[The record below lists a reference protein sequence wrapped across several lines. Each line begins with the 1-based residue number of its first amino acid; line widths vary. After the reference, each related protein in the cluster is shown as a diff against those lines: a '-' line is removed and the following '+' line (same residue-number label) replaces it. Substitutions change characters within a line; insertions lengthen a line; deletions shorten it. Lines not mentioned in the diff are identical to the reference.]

1 MKMLQK
7 KSTIQLF
14 VALMAVAGM
23 FLFSTESFA
32 GTGSTEFNAVYT
44 LLTNWMQGSLGKL
57 IAAAFIIVGLVAG
70 VMRNNL
76 IGFAVGVA
84 AGLGLFT
91 APGIINA
98 IVTATF

>member
-1 MKMLQK
+1 MKQMKNLVK
-7 KSTIQLF
+7 IKLL
-14 VALMAVAGM
+14 VALVAVAGM
-23 FLFSTESFA
+23 FLFSSESFA

-57 IAAAFIIVGLVAG
+57 IAAAFIVVGLIAG
-70 VMRNNL
+70 VLRNSL
-76 IGFAVGVA
+76 MGFAVGVA

-98 IVTATF
+98 VVTATW

>member
-7 KSTIQLF
+7 KSTIQFL

-57 IAAAFIIVGLVAG
+57 IASAFIIVGLIAG
-70 VMRNNL
+70 VLRNSL
-76 IGFAVGVA
+76 MGFAVGVA

-98 IVTATF
+98 IVTATL

>member
-1 MKMLQK
+1 
-7 KSTIQLF
+7 
-14 VALMAVAGM
+14 MAVAGM

-32 GTGSTEFNAVYT
+32 GTNSSEFNAVYT

-57 IAAAFIIVGLVAG
+57 IASAFIVVGLIAG
-70 VMRNNL
+70 VLRNSL
-76 IGFAVGVA
+76 MGFAVGVA

-98 IVTATF
+98 VVTATL